1 MRTELLQLLEKLVE
15 KVGEESATSI
25 LKKEMNVEV
34 HELTIISNLSHH
46 HIPDF
51 YLRGDVFVASEG
63 NVDLF
68 GSDVI
73 ELSLA
78 RILLKVKDKLMERSW
93 KRIYFIP
100 TGHPIISLQI
110 KLLIYQVTRLNSID
124 LLYLDGNFVDVDMN
138 IRELEL
144 VVANKGK
151 RRKMS

>member
-1 MRTELLQLLEKLVE
+1 M
-15 KVGEESATSI
+15 
-25 LKKEMNVEV
+25 
-34 HELTIISNLSHH
+34 
-46 HIPDF
+46 
-51 YLRGDVFVASEG
+51 
-63 NVDLF
+63 
-68 GSDVI
+68 
-73 ELSLA
+73 
-78 RILLKVKDKLMERSW
+78 LKVKDKLMERSW